1 MKQRIGCLIAL
12 VFSAGAFAGDVSGA
26 SSASSAAAEQ
36 RLRQDM
42 QLMLSR
48 MSASGMLGDHPDQIQ
63 MSVEEPGRRVA
74 DLGVLVDSS
83 SADRAHDGLRIVG
96 TTPGGSA
103 EHSGL
108 RPGDVIV
115 SVNGNS
121 LKNLGADADG
131 RALAATTLRSTVND
145 VPDAA
150 GLHMDVLRN
159 GDILAMN
166 VPVQSVFVPAMRVQL
181 GNTAMAAHME
191 TASSSS
197 GGGCG
202 RISTFD
208 VAPRGQHL
216 YHAKIMQLDGK
227 TPGPSGQENYRVSAG
242 PHTLVVSED
251 IPTREMTGGAMASLR
266 FRQNTHKELVVDVKP
281 NTTALV
287 GAKFRDD
294 KALDFAHG
302 EYWDP
307 VVWRE
312 ASEGCP

>member
-1 MKQRIGCLIAL
+1 MKRQICCLIAL
-12 VFSAGAFAGDVSGA
+12 VCSAGASAVEING
-26 SSASSAAAEQ
+26 SSASSAMAEQ
-36 RLRQDM
+36 HLRQDM

-63 MSVEEPGRRVA
+63 MSVVEPSRRVA
-74 DLGVLVDSS
+74 DLGVLVDST
-83 SADRAHDGLRIVG
+83 SADRAHDGLHIVG

-103 EHSGL
+103 EHGGL

-115 SVNGNS
+115 AVNGTS
-121 LKNLGADADG
+121 LRNLGADPDG

-145 VPDAA
+145 TPDTS

-159 GDILAMN
+159 GDVLAMN
-166 VPVQSVFVPAMRVQL
+166 VPVQSVFVPAMRVEL
-181 GNTAMAAHME
+181 GAAAEAHAD
-191 TASSSS
+191 TVAAPS

-208 VAPRGQHL
+208 VAPRGEHL
-216 YHAKIMQLDGK
+216 YHAKILLLDGR
-227 TPGPSGQENYRVSAG
+227 TPGPSGQENYRVAAG
-242 PHTLVVSED
+242 PHKLVVSED
-251 IPTREMTGGAMASLR
+251 IPTREMVGGAMASLR
-266 FRQNTHKELVVDVKP
+266 FRQNTHKELTVEVKP
-281 NTTALV
+281 DTTSLV

-307 VVWRE
+307 TVWRE
-312 ASEGCP
+312 VSERCP